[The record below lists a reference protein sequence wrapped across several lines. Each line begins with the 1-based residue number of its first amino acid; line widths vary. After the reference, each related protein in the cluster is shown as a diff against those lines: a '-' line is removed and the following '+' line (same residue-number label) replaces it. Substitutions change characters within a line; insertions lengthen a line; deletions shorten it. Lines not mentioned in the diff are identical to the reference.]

1 MRNNFSFHRNEWS
14 KYNCQRIEY
23 IMCVLV
29 DFPSTLAENLM
40 LQPLR
45 LKLWNLD
52 LFDAVNWQ
60 FCITTCK
67 LKGRKDHGKVCSFVG
82 KVTFSLNNRCL
93 PHSNITILSNNIL
106 VLKVSVD
113 ICLWRESF
121 MVAKNEFSI
130 SQISLPWIYQS
141 QSHILRVYVQLEQ

>member
-60 FCITTCK
+60 FCVTTCK

-121 MVAKNEFSI
+121 MVAKNEFFHQSNFFAMNISKSI
-130 SQISLPWIYQS
+130 SYS
-141 QSHILRVYVQLEQ
+141 